1 MIKLKTLTVNNWCQ
15 FEGSRTFKLDGD
27 LIGIYGPNGCGKS
40 NVIACIRYLLTGNS
54 GNAGKQAAD
63 ITEGK
68 ESGSA
73 TLKFDI
79 DGSEAILKRELPSG
93 ACSLKFMGT
102 ELNKISEV
110 KDRVLSL
117 LKISHPSYLDTLL
130 VKQGSMLEI
139 IFSDPAERE
148 RRFHRLCGNAVIEAA
163 RAAVV
168 SEKSMY
174 PDQVVVEDDNEIE
187 KEIVLIDSNLSA
199 KRREFIECHQRCLS
213 LEKKANLNTKLLSYE
228 LSKTLKSDL
237 EVSKVKL
244 DQAVI
249 DLNELHKAKASLQLK
264 SDEIGK
270 RLDKLNVKD
279 KEAQAILIRASTL
292 RPILDKKLNLI
303 DQVTELTSMH
313 GYTYSDKLND
323 DVVNEI
329 GSIVEDQNSK
339 RIRIAWLKKIID
351 AFTDQNDEN
360 KAKNICPICE
370 SEVKDAWKRLTDAES
385 ETMSIGVEIGHLDK
399 RKTQLWDQR
408 DVLTKL
414 FHLRRELEG
423 LQGYQE
429 LDDDVINNAKQI
441 SAQRASVHQE
451 FNTIESAIARLIME
465 EASFSA
471 HIDNYTEGIKSLMK
485 NIASND
491 PVSKEEAEQIRW
503 DLDSNEELVK
513 QAAVLSSNVNELEGR
528 LQREN
533 TRLEKIRNAKKLVKC
548 LDSYKGFLNNVSD
561 IMHRDKLQRLVVQ
574 HKRKQ
579 LNKGLNYFLNMFSLP
594 FSAVIKNNMS
604 ISAVF
609 DAGKVQ
615 PAERLSGGQKTALAL
630 SYIFAEAQLFCGDVG
645 LLVLDE
651 PTAFLDE
658 DNISNMRELFIQVRS
673 AIKNLGSQVL
683 LVTHEKELKG
693 VTDFVLD
700 LSKDK
705 E

>member
-1 MIKLKTLTVNNWCQ
+1 MIKLKSLNVHNWCQ
-15 FEGSRTFKLDGD
+15 FEGSNAFKLDGD

-40 NVIACIRYLLTGNS
+40 NIIACIRWLLTGNS

-73 TLKFDI
+73 TLRFDI

-130 VKQGSMLEI
+130 VKQGGMLEI

-187 KEIVLIDSNLSA
+187 KEIMLIDSELSD
-199 KRREFIECHQRCLS
+199 KRYEFINCHQRCLGVE
-213 LEKKANLNTKLLSYE
+213 EKADLKTKLLAYE
-228 LSKTLKSDL
+228 LNKTLKHDL
-237 EVSKVKL
+237 KVAEIKL
-244 DQAVI
+244 DQAVM
-249 DLNELHKAKASLQLK
+249 DLDDLHKAKATLELK
-264 SDEIGK
+264 GAKVKE
-270 RLDKLNVKD
+270 RLDKLVAED
-279 KEAQAILIRASTL
+279 KEAQTVLIRASTL
-292 RPILDKKLNLI
+292 EPMIKEKKDVMGKI
-303 DQVTELTSMH
+303 VELTQMH
-313 GYTYSDKLND
+313 GYSYSDKLND

-329 GSIVEDQNSK
+329 ESNLKEQQEK

-351 AFTDQNDEN
+351 AFTDAT
-360 KAKNICPICE
+360 AKNICPICA
-370 SEVKDAWKRLTDAES
+370 SEVEDAGKILMDAES
-385 ETMSIGVEIGHLDK
+385 ETMSIGVEIGNLEK

-414 FHLRRELEG
+414 FNLRRRLEK
-423 LQGYQE
+423 LQGFEE
-429 LDDDVINNAKQI
+429 LDVEVINNAKQI
-441 SAQRASVHQE
+441 SLHKDTAQQE
-451 FNTIESAIARLIME
+451 FNAIESSAARALMEIA
-465 EASFSA
+465 SVNA
-471 HIDNYTEGIKSLMK
+471 HIDNYTECIKTITK
-485 NIASND
+485 NINSNK
-491 PVSKEEAEQIRW
+491 PVSDKEAKEIKWTLE
-503 DLDSNEELVK
+503 SNEELVK
-513 QAAVLSSNVNELEGR
+513 QAAVLSSNVKDLESR

-533 TRLEKIRNAKKLVKC
+533 TRLEKVKNAKKLVKC
-548 LDSYKGFLNNVSD
+548 LDNYKGFLDNVSD

-579 LNKGLNYFLNMFSLP
+579 LNKGLNYFLSMFSLP
-594 FSAVIKNNMS
+594 FAAAIMDNMS
-604 ISAVF
+604 IVAKF
-609 DAGKVQ
+609 NDGKSM

-700 LSKDK
+700 LAKDK